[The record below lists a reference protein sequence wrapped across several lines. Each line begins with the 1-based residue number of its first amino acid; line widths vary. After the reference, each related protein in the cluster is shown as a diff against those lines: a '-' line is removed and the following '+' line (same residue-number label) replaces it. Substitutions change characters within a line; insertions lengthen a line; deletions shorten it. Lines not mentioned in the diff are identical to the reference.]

1 MGHNVYRATDYDI
14 LPLNPDVAVSNPPNP
29 VEAHL
34 LALVRS
40 HLYGGYFLY
49 SYGWDLSRR
58 LQAQWETIQEDAGR
72 ALWEVV
78 SVPQLPSASSSHWT
92 VGRRQVLL
100 EQVRVPNMWS
110 SCDIDHNGYRFLQSR
125 FIDVTHS
132 NTDQNVRASP
142 HEFALSCIDTFGS
155 S

>member
-14 LPLNPDVAVSNPPNP
+14 LPLNPDVSVQNPPNT

-49 SYGWDLSRR
+49 SYGWDLTRR
-58 LQAQWETIQEDAGR
+58 LQAQWQTLQDDAGK

-78 SVPQLPSASSSHWT
+78 SGSLV
-92 VGRRQVLL
+92 
-100 EQVRVPNMWS
+100 
-110 SCDIDHNGYRFLQSR
+110 CC
-125 FIDVTHS
+125 
-132 NTDQNVRASP
+132 
-142 HEFALSCIDTFGS
+142 ALS
-155 S
+155 